1 MWYCADNMYVKRVQ
15 VQRGSNRYSY
25 LKLVESYREGGRVR
39 QRVVANLGRED
50 VLKASGQ
57 LNALA
62 GTLARLDPPLVGQRR
77 DVGPL
82 LVVAAVLER
91 LGLAGIVGRHLPE
104 RRRSQLWPAEAVIA
118 LVANRL
124 ASPSPLYDVAGWA
137 SASALGEIF
146 AIPPMLLNDDRLG
159 RVLDDFAPVAEAVRG
174 AAMLAAIESF
184 GVDASRLHLDLT
196 ALRVAGAY
204 DASTLVAKGW
214 GAAKDG
220 RPVARQVQ
228 SLAVTNRQG
237 VPLYVR
243 PEPGDKAELS
253 CIGEA
258 FERLAV
264 MLPQGLV
271 VCADSALGHV
281 KNLCEAERAGLHFV
295 APLRASTGFK
305 DRYLAE
311 VGPTRMRTVAYVAR
325 HEQGLPPA
333 RRTRYKGALCPW
345 EVTDP
350 EAKQERSWRVAYIWS
365 SEEQRSVADA
375 RARAIAKAQEKL
387 GKIKNGLGSHYY
399 KTQKQVDDKVANI
412 LGSALTDFISVT
424 TGADHGRPT
433 LEWAVNS
440 GAIAHAAKADGVY
453 ALATNLPGRLS
464 PAEVLHI
471 YKDQPLNE
479 WCHRNAKNP
488 RALRVRP
495 IFLHNDARIEALI
508 SIIGLA
514 LVVFGL
520 IEIEL
525 RKALGEDELLPGLLP
540 EGRAARPTGRN
551 ILAAFQGLGLNYTA
565 NGIVLDRL
573 THTQR
578 RILEL
583 LQVQVPWPE
592 QDN

>member
-1 MWYCADNMYVKRVQ
+1 MYVKRVQ
-15 VQRGSNRYSY
+15 VRRGSNTYSY

-50 VLKASGQ
+50 ELKASGQ
-57 LNALA
+57 LNNLA
-62 GTLARLDPPLVGQRR
+62 GTLARLDPPLAGQRR
-77 DVGPL
+77 DVGAL
-82 LVVAAVLER
+82 LVVAAVVEH
-91 LGLAGIVGRHLPE
+91 LGLAGIVARHLPDH
-104 RRRSQLWPAEAVIA
+104 RRSQLSPAEVVVA
-118 LVANRL
+118 LIANRL

-137 SASALGEIF
+137 SASALAEVF

-174 AAMLAAIESF
+174 AVMLAAIEAF
-184 GVDASRLHLDLT
+184 GIDASRLHVDLT

-204 DASTLVAKGW
+204 EGSALVAKGW

-220 RPVARQVQ
+220 RHVARQVQ
-228 SLAVTNRQG
+228 SLAVTNPQG

-253 CIGEA
+253 SIGEA
-258 FERLAV
+258 FERLAA
-264 MLPQGLV
+264 MLPPGLV
-271 VCADSALGHV
+271 ICADKAIGHV
-281 KNLCEAERAGLHFV
+281 KNLCEAERAGLYFV

-311 VGPTRMRTVAYVAR
+311 VGPRLMRKVGYAAR
-325 HEQGLPPA
+325 HEQRLPLA
-333 RRTRYKGALCPW
+333 RRTRYKGALRPW
-345 EVTDP
+345 EVVDP
-350 EAKQERSWRVAYIWS
+350 ETKQARSWRVAYIWS

-387 GKIKNGLGSHYY
+387 GKVKNGLGSHYY

-412 LGSALTDFISVT
+412 LAPALKDFISVT
-424 TGADHGRPT
+424 TGADNGKPT

-440 GAIAHAAKADGVY
+440 GAIAQAARADGVY

-464 PAEVLHI
+464 PAKVLRI
-471 YKDQPLNE
+471 YKDQPLVE
-479 WCHRNAKNP
+479 WGHRNAKNH
-488 RALRVRP
+488 RVLRVRP
-495 IFLHNDARIEALI
+495 IFLHNDARIGALI
-508 SIIGLA
+508 SIVGLA

-520 IEIEL
+520 IEIEV

-551 ILAAFQGLGLNYTA
+551 ILGAFQGLGLNYTA

-583 LQVQVPWPE
+583 LQVPLPWPE
-592 QDN
+592 QET